1 MMTGILF
8 RYGVIFFAVL
18 TATGMSYAQN
28 VTAVLSSGLA
38 PYQEAYQGFRET
50 FEGEVT
56 LRDLDTGLQLGANTE
71 WVVAFGGKAALLPYP
86 SHVKVVYC
94 LAPGIQ
100 LDREAFKVLMLPNA
114 KEVVDRLKVVQPD
127 LRRLTILWVSQ
138 VQAEYI
144 RALAAASDVADVE
157 VVSERIESVD
167 DLPESLRK
175 ALREGSNGLWLP
187 PDPALINERSF
198 AVLKSFS
205 WANDIPLYVP
215 TTGLLREG
223 AVASVSC
230 DFQDIGRTIGTVMQQ
245 LQNQISQPAVIY
257 PSRVVL
263 QVNTEAAAQVGLEI
277 DRNDLI
283 QKGAVVP

>member
-1 MMTGILF
+1 MMGILF
-8 RYGVIFFAVL
+8 RCRILFFAVF
-18 TATGMSYAQN
+18 TATGVSYAQN
-28 VTAVLSSGLA
+28 VTAVLSSDLA
-38 PYQEAYQGFRET
+38 PYQEAYRGFRDI
-50 FEGEVT
+50 FDGEVA
-56 LRDLDTGLQLGANTE
+56 LRDLDNGLLLDANTE
-71 WVVAFGGKAALLPYP
+71 WVVAFGGKAALLSYP

-100 LDREAFKVLMLPNA
+100 LDRESFKVLMLPSA
-114 KEVVDRLKVVQPD
+114 KEVIERLKIVQPA

-138 VQAEYI
+138 VQADYI
-144 RALAAASDVADVE
+144 RALASAGDVADVE
-157 VVSERIESVD
+157 VVSERIESID
-167 DLPESLRK
+167 DLPGSLRK
-175 ALREGSNGLWLP
+175 ALREGANGLWLP

-230 DFQDIGRTIGTVMQQ
+230 DFQDIGRTVGAVMQQ

-257 PSRVVL
+257 PNRVVL
-263 QVNTEAAAQVGLEI
+263 QVNTEAAAQVGLEM
-277 DRNDLI
+277 DRNALI